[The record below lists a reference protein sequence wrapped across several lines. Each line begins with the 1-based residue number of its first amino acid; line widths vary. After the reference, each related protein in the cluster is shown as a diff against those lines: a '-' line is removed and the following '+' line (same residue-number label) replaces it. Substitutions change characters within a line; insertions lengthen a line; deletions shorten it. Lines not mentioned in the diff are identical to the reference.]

1 MDNISEIVES
11 IRSKIVEL
19 VAKNCLTN
27 NQKYN
32 NEILLYTAI
41 LSWFEDAEN
50 INRLEEKRKAFIELS
65 QIRDLQLL
73 FEKVIGINYT
83 KDENEIEK
91 AIMLYENLTN
101 NIRVKDL
108 SDNCGYHL
116 PPDFKE
122 KENYLNRTLYE
133 KVKFFNK
140 FQSKL
145 LNMTEDVNKK
155 GGSKK

>member
-32 NEILLYTAI
+32 NEILLYTAL

-73 FEKVIGINYT
+73 FEKVIEINYT

-91 AIMLYENLTN
+91 AIMLYEHLTN
-101 NIRVKDL
+101 NIRVKEL

-145 LNMTEDVNKK
+145 LNMTEDANKK